1 MNYIRKCLL
10 KKSGDDKF
18 VNIFIKNISKFV
30 RKDLFGQA
38 GVAFVLELVNKA
50 ALEGPTAKIF
60 DNLNRQID
68 MQQDEKNRA
77 QIFISQLNCYKY
89 RKDVAVW
96 LAYLNYLWKNDKN
109 SVKVEYQ
116 RALIALDSDSS
127 KQSFSKAT

>member
-18 VNIFIKNISKFV
+18 VNIFIKNVSKFV
-30 RKDLFGQA
+30 RKDLFGQT

-50 ALEGPTAKIF
+50 ALEGPNAKIF

-127 KQSFSKAT
+127 KQ